1 MNECFK
7 SDTCII
13 KAFPHNHTI
22 KANYLKYFH
31 DVENKIKDNKF
42 ANHQ

>member
-1 MNECFK
+1 MNVLK
-7 SDTCII
+7 LIHVLI

-22 KANYLKYFH
+22 IANYLKYFH